1 MKSTFVAI
9 LATIFTAFFITFV
22 VTYVDTP
29 NSEYYDFR
37 VALLMSSVA
46 AFVSL
51 IITLCWA
58 LPIHLYLKKHNK
70 VSLGWYTLIAIIP
83 SLGIIYILKP
93 FGDDSA
99 ADLFIQALFC
109 SLVGVVAA
117 TVFWYFAVY
126 QITHNKQINKD

>member
-58 LPIHLYLKKHNK
+58 LPIHLYLKKQSK
-70 VSLGWYTLIAIIP
+70 A
-83 SLGIIYILKP
+83 K
-93 FGDDSA
+93 
-99 ADLFIQALFC
+99 
-109 SLVGVVAA
+109 
-117 TVFWYFAVY
+117 
-126 QITHNKQINKD
+126 